1 MVGVGALNGAEFIE
15 WYQRPIDEDE
25 PMAIKSREAQRGAS
39 FQSVSSQ
46 LAAPSPFSLVE
57 VL

>member
-1 MVGVGALNGAEFIE
+1 MPLAGAEFIE

>member
-1 MVGVGALNGAEFIE
+1 
-15 WYQRPIDEDE
+15 
-25 PMAIKSREAQRGAS
+25 MAIKSREAQRGAS

-46 LAAPSPFSLVE
+46 LAAPLLLSLME